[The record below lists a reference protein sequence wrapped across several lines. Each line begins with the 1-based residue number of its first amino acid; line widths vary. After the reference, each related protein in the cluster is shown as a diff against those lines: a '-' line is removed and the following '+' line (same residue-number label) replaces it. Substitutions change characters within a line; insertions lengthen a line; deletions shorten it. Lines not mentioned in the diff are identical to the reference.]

1 MKYYAIWYSSANK
14 VRIFEVDDA
23 GNEEV
28 LHEESAHDHQIA
40 AEFVKEQGFGF
51 TDLWTHDSK
60 TFNYQAPLKAM

>member
-1 MKYYAIWYSSANK
+1 MKYHAIWYSSANK
-14 VRIFEVDDA
+14 VRIFEVDEA

-28 LHEESAHDHQIA
+28 LHEESAHDHQVA

-51 TDLWTHDSK
+51 TDLWVHDSK